1 MSTTSLKLPDDLK
14 ERAVAAAK
22 RQGITTHAFMVEAI
36 KMATTAAEDRAR
48 FVVEAR
54 SARKAMLKSGQGF
67 DADEVHAY
75 IRARAVGKATSQ
87 PKAKRWRG

>member
-36 KMATTAAEDRAR
+36 KMAAKNAEDRVL
-48 FVVEAR
+48 FVDEAR
-54 SARKAMLKSGQGF
+54 AARKAMLKSGEGF
-67 DADEVHAY
+67 DAGEVHAY
-75 IRARAVGKATSQ
+75 IRVRAAGETTAR
-87 PKAKRWRG
+87 PKAKPWRA